1 VFLAAAMAGHLDIE
15 IRHVLPALPFLYLFI
30 CFQLTGAGGKGVA
43 FLGLLIAVAIIESA
57 WIAPQLCGVLQPDRG
72 WTGSGCAV
80 PHRQQYRLW
89 SGHRRLAGWLHS
101 DPTRLGA
108 ELFPPVI
115 HVPRQELVSRAWT
128 GPAAQFRDSVGGGLL
143 AISKNVRYG
152 LGVWWSEDWLDRPK
166 PGYGWLSEYPIVK
179 QICYSIDVYE
189 LDAPFDDA
197 LADDQ
202 TLCFPFLPVVR
213 DEQMLSREL
222 PPAVETGNN
231 SAGVCAHGR

>member
-1 VFLAAAMAGHLDIE
+1 
-15 IRHVLPALPFLYLFI
+15 
-30 CFQLTGAGGKGVA
+30 VA

-57 WIAPQLCGVLQPDRG
+57 WIAPNYAEFYNLIAGGPARG
-72 WTGSGCAV
+72 AQHLIDSNIDYRQDIVGLRDGCI
-80 PHRQQYRLW
+80 
-89 SGHRRLAGWLHS
+89 
-101 DPTRLGA
+101 PTRLGA
-108 ELFPPVI
+108 EPFPPVI

-202 TLCFPFLPVVR
+202 TLCFPSLPVVR

>member
-15 IRHVLPALPFLYLFI
+15 IRHVLPALPFLYLFV
-30 CFQLTGAGGKGVA
+30 CFQLTGAGLKSVA

-57 WIAPQLCGVLQPDRG
+57 WIAPNYAEFYNLIAGGPARG
-72 WTGSGCAV
+72 AQCLIDSNIDYGQDIAGSRDGCI
-80 PHRQQYRLW
+80 
-89 SGHRRLAGWLHS
+89 
-101 DPTRLGA
+101 PTRLGA

-152 LGVWWSEDWLDRPK
+152 LGV
-166 PGYGWLSEYPIVK
+166 
-179 QICYSIDVYE
+179 SIDVYE

-222 PPAVETGNN
+222 SPAVETGNN